1 MSRNRSAAMVLVG
14 FIFSMGLL
22 IVAARQQSP
31 VAGASTTPTPYHEG
45 FPSPEASPHAMT
57 PPVYPLPAAE
67 DAATANTMAAGGT
80 AMIQVAAGM
89 SQAAQTMIATGDPT
103 LNELAN
109 HWEQDARALRDRG
122 AWMVLAATADS
133 MVHDPD
139 KAREL
144 NLQNLRGNG
153 MSMAAEGQ
161 AMVEHGNEMVTAVDQ
176 LRQEGVLNEAMADEL
191 TADARALVA
200 AGESLMRD
208 GERMREYAEKLLQSI
223 GQ

>member
-1 MSRNRSAAMVLVG
+1 MSRNRSVAIVFAVFILSVALLV
-14 FIFSMGLL
+14 
-22 IVAARQQSP
+22 VAARQQSP

-45 FPSPEASPHAMT
+45 FPSPEASPHAMIPT
-57 PPVYPLPAAE
+57 VYPLPAAE
-67 DAATANTMAAGGT
+67 DLETANSMAVGGT
-80 AMIQVAAGM
+80 AMIQAAAEM
-89 SQAAQTMIATGDPT
+89 SQAAQTMIASGDPT

-109 HWEQDARALRDRG
+109 HWEQDARALREQG

-133 MVHDPD
+133 MIHDPD
-139 KAREL
+139 KAREV

-161 AMVEHGNEMVTAVDQ
+161 AMVEHGNEMAAEVDQ
-176 LRQEGVLNEAMADEL
+176 LRREGALNETMADEL

-200 AGESLMRD
+200 AGEMLVRD
-208 GERMREYAEKLLQSI
+208 GDRMREYAEKLLQSL

>member
-1 MSRNRSAAMVLVG
+1 MSRNRRVAIVFAVFIVSA
-14 FIFSMGLL
+14 GLL
-22 IVAARQQSP
+22 AVAAGQQSS
-31 VAGASTTPTPYHEG
+31 VVGASTTPTPYHEG
-45 FPSPEASPHAMT
+45 FPSPEASPHAMP

-67 DAATANTMAAGGT
+67 DVATANSMAAGGT
-80 AMIQVAAGM
+80 AMIQAAAGM
-89 SQAAQTMIATGDPT
+89 SGAAQTMIASGDPA

-109 HWEQDARALRDRG
+109 HWEQDARALREQG

-133 MVHDPD
+133 MIHDPD

-161 AMVEHGNEMVTAVDQ
+161 AMVEHGNEMAAEVDK
-176 LRQEGVLNEAMADEL
+176 LRREGALNESMADEL
-191 TADARALVA
+191 TADAKALIT
-200 AGESLMRD
+200 AGESLVQD
-208 GERMREYAEKLLQSI
+208 GEWMQEYAEKLLQSI

>member
-1 MSRNRSAAMVLVG
+1 MSRNRRVAIVFAVIIVSA
-14 FIFSMGLL
+14 GLL
-22 IVAARQQSP
+22 VVAARQQSP

-45 FPSPEASPHAMT
+45 FPSPEASPHAMA

-67 DAATANTMAAGGT
+67 DVATANSMAAGGT
-80 AMIQVAAGM
+80 AMMQAAAGM
-89 SQAAQTMIATGDPT
+89 SQAAQTMIASGDPT
-103 LNELAN
+103 LNERAQ
-109 HWEQDARALRDRG
+109 HWEQDARALREQG

-139 KAREL
+139 KAHEL

-161 AMVEHGNEMVTAVDQ
+161 AMVEHGNEMAAEVDR
-176 LRQEGVLNEAMADEL
+176 LRREGVLNEAMADEL

-200 AGESLMRD
+200 AGETLVRD
-208 GERMREYAEKLLQSI
+208 GNRMQEYAEKLLQSI

>member
-1 MSRNRSAAMVLVG
+1 MSRTRSVAIVLAVFIVSVG
-14 FIFSMGLL
+14 LPA
-22 IVAARQQSP
+22 VAAHQQSP

-45 FPSPEASPHAMT
+45 FPSPEASPHVMA
-57 PPVYPLPAAE
+57 PPVFPLPAAE
-67 DAATANTMAAGGT
+67 DVATANSMAAGGT
-80 AMIQVAAGM
+80 AMIQAATGM
-89 SQAAQTMIATGDPT
+89 SRAAQTMIASGDPA

-109 HWEQDARALRDRG
+109 HWEQDARALREQG

-161 AMVEHGNEMVTAVDQ
+161 AMVEHGNEMAAEVDQ
-176 LRQEGVLNEAMADEL
+176 LRQGGVLNETMADEL
-191 TADARALVA
+191 TADAKALVA
-200 AGESLMRD
+200 AGEMLVRD
-208 GERMREYAEKLLQSI
+208 GDRMREYAEKLLQSI